1 MEDFL
6 VQLLIKGGI
15 PLLLLIIGWVAGRY
29 FKPWIYAKPKRLEAA
44 QEFALIAD
52 RITDEM
58 ILLFPE
64 AKWDN
69 WIDQAVDKLISSCG
83 LTDADDHKAL
93 AHREIAS
100 QIVKKGLAGPLKP
113 KIA

>member
-6 VQLLIKGGI
+6 VQLLIKGGM
-15 PLLLLIIGWVAGRY
+15 PLALLILGWLAGRY
-29 FKPWIYAKPKRLEAA
+29 IKPWIHAKPSRLETAN
-44 QEFALIAD
+44 EFALIAD
-52 RITDEM
+52 RITDE
-58 ILLFPE
+58 LTLQFPS
-64 AKWDN
+64 AQWDD
-69 WIDQAVDKLISSCG
+69 WIDQAVDKFISSCG